1 MIDQQVSNMKNSNEH
16 ISQRV
21 LRFALGAFKSYAP
34 SGLKRIFW
42 DKEYSGHKWDFADH
56 TENDCV
62 YSHLE
67 KHAANGS
74 ILDLG
79 CGTGNT
85 ANELATNAYET
96 YLGVDISEVCLSK
109 ARRRSQ
115 ENGRAAKNRFVWGE
129 ILQFSTPE
137 KFDLILFRESLY
149 HVPMG
154 KIVSTLNRYSKNLR
168 DKGVIVVRIYTADKD
183 GTPKRRPTAMI
194 GIIEKEFDV
203 VENCHYR
210 ESGATVI
217 VFRARRESH
226 TEQGARATP
235 SKRSKV

>member
-1 MIDQQVSNMKNSNEH
+1 MIDQQVSYMRNSNEN
-16 ISQRV
+16 IPQRAV
-21 LRFALGAFKSYAP
+21 RFALGAFKTYAP

-42 DKEYSGHKWDFADH
+42 DKEYSGNKWDFADH

-79 CGTGNT
+79 CGSGNT
-85 ANELATNAYET
+85 ANELAPDAYQK
-96 YLGVDISEVCLSK
+96 YLGVDISEVCLTK

-115 ENGRAAKNRFVWGE
+115 ESGRAAKNQFVFGE
-129 ILQFSTPE
+129 ILQFSTPQ
-137 KFDLILFRESLY
+137 KFDVVLFRESLY

-168 DKGVIVVRIYTADKD
+168 ENGVIIVRIYTSDTN
-183 GTPKRRPTAMI
+183 GTPKPRPTAMI
-194 GIIEKEFDV
+194 GIIEREFDV

-217 VFRARRESH
+217 VFRPRRES
-226 TEQGARATP
+226 
-235 SKRSKV
+235 

>member
-1 MIDQQVSNMKNSNEH
+1 MIDQQVSYMKNSKEN
-16 ISQRV
+16 IPQRA

-62 YSHLE
+62 YLHLE

-85 ANELATNAYET
+85 SNELARDAYQK

-115 ENGRAAKNRFVWGE
+115 ESGRAAKNQFVFGE
-129 ILQFSTPE
+129 ILQFSTPQ
-137 KFDLILFRESLY
+137 KFDVILFRESLY

-168 DKGVIVVRIYTADKD
+168 ENGVIIVRIYTSDTN
-183 GTPKRRPTAMI
+183 GTPKPRPTAMI
-194 GIIEKEFDV
+194 GIIEREFDV

-217 VFRARRESH
+217 VFRPRRES
-226 TEQGARATP
+226 
-235 SKRSKV
+235 

>member
-1 MIDQQVSNMKNSNEH
+1 MIDQQVSYMKNSKEK
-16 ISQRV
+16 IPQRA

-62 YSHLE
+62 YLHLE

-85 ANELATNAYET
+85 SNELARDAYQK

-109 ARRRSQ
+109 ARARSQ
-115 ENGRAAKNRFVWGE
+115 ENGRAAKNQFVFGE
-129 ILQFSTPE
+129 ILLFSTPQ
-137 KFDLILFRESLY
+137 KFDVILFRESLY

-168 DKGVIVVRIYTADKD
+168 ENGVIIVRIYTSDPN
-183 GTPKRRPTAMI
+183 GTPKPRPTAMI
-194 GIIEKEFDV
+194 GIIEREFDV

-217 VFRARRESH
+217 VFRPRRES
-226 TEQGARATP
+226 
-235 SKRSKV
+235 